1 MTPQITPNESPAAD
15 DAPVISPILTL
26 AGETFARDLPELLK
40 HHRDQWVAYH
50 GAKRLGIVKTC
61 TDAFRLCEQ
70 LGIHPYEISIWCV
83 EDQPN
88 IDFIREWVEP
98 EARR

>member
-1 MTPQITPNESPAAD
+1 MTPRISGNESPAD

-50 GAKRLGIVKTC
+50 GAKRLGMR
-61 TDAFRLCEQ
+61 A
-70 LGIHPYEISIWCV
+70 
-83 EDQPN
+83 
-88 IDFIREWVEP
+88 
-98 EARR
+98 